1 MAFLR
6 KIIIISTLGG
16 LLFGYDTGVINGA
29 LPFMSEADQLNLN
42 SLTQGLVASSLL
54 LGAALGA
61 FLGGRLSDYAGRR
74 KNILFLS
81 VLFSFPPL
89 DARLHR
95 MLRS

>member
-1 MAFLR
+1 M
-6 KIIIISTLGG
+6 
-16 LLFGYDTGVINGA
+16 FGYDTGIINGA
-29 LPFMSEADQLNLN
+29 LPFMSEADQLNIN

-81 VLFSFPPL
+81 VTFFFSTIGCTFAPNVTV
-89 DARLHR
+89 
-95 MLRS
+95 S

>member
-81 VLFSFPPL
+81 VLFSFRLL

-95 MLRS
+95 VLRS